1 MNKVQYAGIMIS
13 SLGSMIIVFWALW
26 KLAEFLD
33 LPDIIKIG
41 LIFLVGGM
49 SIVIASL
56 IRERSQDVKN
66 EKFLK

>member
-1 MNKVQYAGIMIS
+1 
-13 SLGSMIIVFWALW
+13 MIIVFWALW